1 MNTVGI
7 VSGLIISIPIWL
19 IFIELKNFNR
29 KDKILVPTDAIAIN
43 KQKLQI
49 NAYERLALLC
59 TRIQPDKLA
68 LRMQSPTLNVQSL
81 SQALIVGIQQEFDH
95 NVTQQIFVSESLWSI
110 ITLAKEEALYEVMKA
125 TADLEPEED
134 SSQLTQLLLQKGDQS
149 KLNIALQAI
158 RKEAKNYV
166 KY

>member
-1 MNTVGI
+1 
-7 VSGLIISIPIWL
+7 
-19 IFIELKNFNR
+19 
-29 KDKILVPTDAIAIN
+29 
-43 KQKLQI
+43 
-49 NAYERLALLC
+49 
-59 TRIQPDKLA
+59 
-68 LRMQSPTLNVQSL
+68 MQSPTLNVQSL

>member
-1 MNTVGI
+1 M
-7 VSGLIISIPIWL
+7 VSGLIISLPIWL
-19 IFIELKNFNR
+19 IFIELRNLNR
-29 KDKILVPTDAIAIN
+29 EDKYVMPADALAIN

-110 ITLAKEEALYEVMKA
+110 VTLAKEEALYEVMKA
-125 TADLEPEED
+125 GSELEPEEE
-134 SSQLTQLLLQKGDQS
+134 SSHLTQLLLQKADQS
-149 KLNIALQAI
+149 KLHIALQAI
-158 RKEAKNYV
+158 RKEAKNHV